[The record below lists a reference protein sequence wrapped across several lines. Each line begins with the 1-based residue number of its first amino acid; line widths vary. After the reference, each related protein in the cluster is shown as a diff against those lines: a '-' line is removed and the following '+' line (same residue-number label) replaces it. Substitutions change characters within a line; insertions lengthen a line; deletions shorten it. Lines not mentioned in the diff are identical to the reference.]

1 MTLTTT
7 TLREAADRLIAA
19 ADAHVVSIKGYAGTR
34 LTDVAGDA
42 EIQAPAVVMRYGVT
56 RSCYPS
62 SLAISV

>member
-1 MTLTTT
+1 MTLTMT
-7 TLREAADRLIAA
+7 TLREGADRLTAA

-42 EIQAPAVVMRYGVT
+42 EIQAPAVVTRHRVT
-56 RSCYPS
+56 RSCHRF